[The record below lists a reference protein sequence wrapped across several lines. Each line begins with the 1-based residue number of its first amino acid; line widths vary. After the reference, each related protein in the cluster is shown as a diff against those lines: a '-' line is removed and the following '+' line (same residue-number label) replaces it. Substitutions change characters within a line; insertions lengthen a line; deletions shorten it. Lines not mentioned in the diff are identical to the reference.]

1 MILVTGAAGKTG
13 RAVIQSLRQRGQ
25 NVRALIRRSAYG
37 ETLKLLGVTDM
48 VVGDLRDENA
58 VRNAVR
64 GARSIYHICPNMS
77 PDETS
82 IGSLILQAAVDAGIE
97 HFVYHSVLHPQT
109 ESMPHHWQ
117 KLRVEEK
124 IVASGIPFTILQPT
138 AYMQNILAHRRRIL
152 EEGVFSVPY
161 SIRARGGLVDLLDV
175 AEVAARVLTEP
186 GHKGA
191 TYELVGIS
199 GISQQEIAQEIST
212 VLERTVRAK
221 KMDVDAWA
229 SNARSSGLE
238 PYQIETLV
246 QMFHYYDSFSFA
258 GNLNVLSW
266 LMERPPTTLASF
278 IRREF
283 I

>member
-13 RAVIQSLRQRGQ
+13 RAVIQALSQRGQ

-37 ETLKLLGVTDM
+37 KSLKLLGVTDL
-48 VVGDLRDENA
+48 VVGDLRDEKA
-58 VRNAVR
+58 VRNVVR
-64 GARSIYHICPNMS
+64 GVHSIYHICPNMS
-77 PDETS
+77 PDEIS
-82 IGSLILQAAVDAGIE
+82 IGGLILQAAADGGIE

-124 IVASGIPFTILQPT
+124 ILASGIPFTILQPT
-138 AYMQNILAHRRRIL
+138 AYMQNILAHRRHIL
-152 EEGVFSVPY
+152 EQGVFSVPY
-161 SIRARGGLVDLLDV
+161 SIQACGSLVDLLDV
-175 AEVAARVLTEP
+175 AEVATRVLTEP
-186 GHKGA
+186 GHRGA
-191 TYELVGIS
+191 TYELVGLS
-199 GISQQEIAQEIST
+199 SISQQEIAQEIST
-212 VLERTVRAK
+212 ALGRTVRAK
-221 KMDVDAWA
+221 KMKTDAWA
-229 SNARSSGLE
+229 NNARSSGLE

-258 GNLNVLSW
+258 GNMNVLSW
-266 LMERPPTTLASF
+266 LIERPPTTLASF